1 MGQPG
6 VAPDH
11 DGRRDHSL
19 GMRTGRADAAKI
31 VSAMTTDD
39 ILLDP
44 GPVTVLRAG
53 SHLAVAQFAAA
64 GAMSG
69 RPDRLRR

>member
-1 MGQPG
+1 
-6 VAPDH
+6 
-11 DGRRDHSL
+11 
-19 GMRTGRADAAKI
+19 MRTGRADAAKI